1 MNSFD
6 LALVLL
12 YLFLITLLTRYL
24 PLVFSHHLVQV
35 PMIRRI
41 EKTLPPG
48 IITIVALYA
57 LVEIPSLPLVE
68 ASTKLAGMGGVAVLQ
83 LVWRNMFISL
93 FGGFFLY
100 QAAFYLINYF
110 EKYAI

>member
-6 LALVLL
+6 LALLLL
-12 YLFLITLLTRYL
+12 YLFLITLSTRYL
-24 PLVFSHHLVQV
+24 PLVFSQRLVQV
-35 PMIRRI
+35 PLIRRI

-57 LVEIPSLPLVE
+57 LVDIPSLPLAE
-68 ASTKLAGMGGVAVLQ
+68 ASTKLAGMGSVAVLH
-83 LVWRNMFISL
+83 LIWRNLFISL

-100 QAAFYLINYF
+100 QAAFYLINW
-110 EKYAI
+110 I